1 MTFRAGRQEP
11 EDFSIPPGSP
21 LVYGGALPEAL
32 TPPGLPEINRRRM
45 RRPRNQGLAPLEF
58 VPLPP
63 PAAYRVEL
71 PLELLDLPLEI
82 AEEDAPAKPLFAAS
96 TRTEEADPNALLNR
110 FDTAYPFLLY
120 LALAVGTQYINL
132 DPVVRYT
139 ALWAV
144 LLVLG
149 TAFTLVGSGGTRRT
163 MEAARL
169 GWGLAFGIVFSMPLF
184 ILVNA
189 GLAEFAGVLFG
200 VIDGALLFQS
210 MVFVGPLGETL
221 FFRGAVQEQ
230 RGMPAAMLAAG
241 LAGLAFFWPAAV
253 ATPVYLVVAV
263 LFIVVVAGIA
273 GFIRT
278 RYGLAAAYVCQA
290 TINLMLLVIPL
301 LLSR

>member
-1 MTFRAGRQEP
+1 MTFRAGRHEP

-21 LVYGGALPEAL
+21 LVYGGVLPDELAPPALPRV
-32 TPPGLPEINRRRM
+32 NRRWM
-45 RRPRNQGLAPLEF
+45 RRPRNQGMPPLDY

-63 PAAYRVEL
+63 PEAYRVEL
-71 PLELLDLPLEI
+71 PPELLDLPLEI
-82 AEEDAPAKPLFAAS
+82 EEEPAAGFLLGAPAQAA
-96 TRTEEADPNALLNR
+96 TADPSLLLHR
-110 FDTAYPFLLY
+110 FDLAYPYLLY

-132 DPVVRYT
+132 GPVVRYT

-149 TAFTLVGSGGTRRT
+149 TAFTLVGTGGARRT

-169 GWGLAFGIVFSMPLF
+169 GWGLAFGIVFSLPLF

-189 GLAEFAGVLFG
+189 GLAEFAAVLFG
-200 VIDGALLFQS
+200 GMDGALLFQS
-210 MVFVGPLGETL
+210 LVFVGPLGETL

-230 RGMPAAMLAAG
+230 RGLAAAMLSAG

-253 ATPVYLVVAV
+253 ATPIYLVVAV
-263 LFIVVVAGIA
+263 IFIVVVAGIA

-278 RYGLAAAYVCQA
+278 RHGLAAAYVCQA

-301 LLSR
+301 LLNR